1 MERLKL
7 SKDEPPSGYS
17 YIGHFKTFMEAN
29 NWYLQAKKAKKD
41 YPFHCQAKQ
50 YDDGKQFILWW
61 KKPKSSKMTGK
72 GWG

>member
-1 MERLKL
+1 
-7 SKDEPPSGYS
+7 
-17 YIGHFKTFMEAN
+17 MEAN

-50 YDDGKQFILWW
+50 YDGGKQFILWW